1 MWLRW
6 IMESFLGS
14 SLTLIKP
21 DQAEALE
28 KRLVGGRALSVRAM
42 IARQMLFAHIHR
54 KMKEHK
60 QARS

>member
-6 IMESFLGS
+6 IMESLLGT
-14 SLTLIKP
+14 SLTFIKP
-21 DQAEALE
+21 DQAEGLE
-28 KRLVGGRALSVRAM
+28 KKLAGGRALSVRAM
-42 IARQMLFAHIHR
+42 IARQMLFAQFHR